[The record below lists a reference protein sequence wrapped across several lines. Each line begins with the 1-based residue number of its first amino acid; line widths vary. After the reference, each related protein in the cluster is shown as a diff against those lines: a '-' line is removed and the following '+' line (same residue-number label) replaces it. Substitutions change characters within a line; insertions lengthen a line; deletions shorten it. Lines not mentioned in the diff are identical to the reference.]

1 MNNEEKIKKII
12 ELVSEQSFFVLCTQ
26 GRGQPYG
33 SLIAYAFKNDLKN
46 FFFATSKN
54 TRKYKLLSNF
64 PKAAVVID
72 SRCKN
77 QNEFMKIDVLTATG
91 KAVQIL
97 KNEKDFETGIG
108 LLKNRHPYLGK
119 FLESDY
125 TVLFRLDVENFI
137 YVNHFQEVF
146 EWKP

>member
-12 ELVSEQSFFVLCTQ
+12 ELVSEQSFFILCTQ

-54 TRKYKLLSNF
+54 TRKYNLLS
-64 PKAAVVID
+64 KCSKVAAVID
-72 SRCKN
+72 SRCN
-77 QNEFMKIDVLTATG
+77 NMDEFMKIDVVTITG
-91 KAVQIL
+91 NAEQIS
-97 KNEKDFETGIG
+97 KSEKDFEITKGF
-108 LLKNRHPYLGK
+108 LKNRHPYLSN

-125 TVLFRLDVENFI
+125 IALFRIDAENFF

>member
-1 MNNEEKIKKII
+1 MNNEENIKKII
-12 ELVSEQSFFVLCTQ
+12 KLVNEQLFFVLCTQ
-26 GRGQPYG
+26 GGCQAYG
-33 SLIAYAFKNDLKN
+33 SLIAYTFTNDLKN

-54 TRKYKLLSNF
+54 TRKYKLLSAC

-77 QNEFMKIDVLTATG
+77 WNEFMKIDILTVTG
-91 KAVQIL
+91 KAVQISE
-97 KNEKDFETGIG
+97 NEKDFETGIG
-108 LLKNRHPYLGK
+108 LLKNRHPYLSK
-119 FLESDY
+119 FLGSDY